1 MIKNISNFLVVLLYI
16 FRVFLPLINP
26 LVATFNKTHA
36 PTSKKYIAQ
45 QDIMMPNWS
54 KIIQNFRSHSSI
66 FLYIEKLRKNLN
78 FQSFFPLIDSLVTT
92 FNEMCAPTS
101 KKYIAQQDI
110 MMPNWS
116 KIIQNFRSHS
126 SIFLYIE
133 KLRKNLNFQSFFPL
147 IDSLVTTFNEMC
159 APTSKKN
166 VAEQGTVMPNGSK
179 IFPTFW
185 SNPSVFFL
193 YNNNLKY
200 KFSEFFCL

>member
-26 LVATFNKTHA
+26 LVATFNKTH
-36 PTSKKYIAQ
+36 
-45 QDIMMPNWS
+45 
-54 KIIQNFRSHSSI
+54 
-66 FLYIEKLRKNLN
+66 
-78 FQSFFPLIDSLVTT
+78 
-92 FNEMCAPTS
+92 APTS

-200 KFSEFFCL
+200 KFSEFFASNRPFGGYFQWTVCSDFQKICIWARYSDAKLIKNISKIWVELLRFRYRKTTKKSKFSESFYL

>member
-26 LVATFNKTHA
+26 LVATFNKTH
-36 PTSKKYIAQ
+36 
-45 QDIMMPNWS
+45 
-54 KIIQNFRSHSSI
+54 
-66 FLYIEKLRKNLN
+66 
-78 FQSFFPLIDSLVTT
+78 
-92 FNEMCAPTS
+92 APTS